1 MEVEKF
7 DIKKKVAELPSE
19 EFEGFFHNLD
29 LVEGSEEPEK
39 EPEVKKPEES
49 TEEINPSNFL

>member
-19 EFEGFFHNLD
+19 EFEGFSHNLD
-29 LVEGSEEPEK
+29 LVEGSEEPEV
-39 EPEVKKPEES
+39 EKPEEP
-49 TEEINPSNFL
+49 TEPIEEINPSNFL